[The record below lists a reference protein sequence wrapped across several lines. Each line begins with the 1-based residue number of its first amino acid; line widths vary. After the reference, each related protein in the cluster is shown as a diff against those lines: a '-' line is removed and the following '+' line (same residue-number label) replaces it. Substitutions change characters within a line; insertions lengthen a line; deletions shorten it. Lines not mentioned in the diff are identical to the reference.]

1 MNANFKSAAEL
12 LDSYRAALHGP
23 PPELWPVGAGGLAT
37 VEIGPGR
44 IVLLGGAPGI
54 GKTSLAT
61 QLVVDA
67 LRLTPT
73 LRALVV
79 NVEMHPHT
87 LLDRQLARLSGVP
100 LAIVAK
106 RQLGPE
112 HADRIERGL
121 ATLAAIGDRLAFLGP
136 PFDLEHVA
144 KAADD
149 FGARL
154 LLLDYVQRIRPP
166 GEHSD
171 KRSSVN
177 AMMDYLRRFADAG
190 LAALVVSAVGRTRDR
205 KGRSSYTP
213 GALNLA
219 SYRES
224 SELEYGCDSA
234 YLLLPTDPTDPEALT
249 LNCCKNRYGPLVD
262 VPLRFDR
269 ARQAFTPVDD
279 GPADGEPP
287 QIVQLRK
294 LWASTPPAGDS
305 A

>member
-1 MNANFKSAAEL
+1 MSTNFQTAAAL
-12 LDSYRAALHGP
+12 LDGYRVALHGP
-23 PPELWPVGAGGLAT
+23 PPELWPVGTGGLAT

-44 IVLLGGAPGI
+44 IVLLGGAPGV

-67 LRLTPT
+67 LRLTPE
-73 LRALVV
+73 LRVLAV

-112 HADRIERGL
+112 HAERVERGL

-136 PFDLEHVA
+136 PFDLEHIA
-144 KAADD
+144 RAADA
-149 FGARL
+149 FGVRL
-154 LLLDYVQRIRPP
+154 LLFDYIQRIKPP
-166 GEHSD
+166 GEHAD
-171 KRSSVN
+171 KRLSVN
-177 AMMDYLRRFADAG
+177 ALMDALRRFADAG
-190 LAALVVSAVGRTRDR
+190 TGILCVAAVGRTRDR
-205 KGRSSYTP
+205 KGRSTYAP
-213 GALNLA
+213 GGLNLA
-219 SYRES
+219 SFRES
-224 SELEYGCDSA
+224 SELEYGADSA
-234 YLLLPTDPTDPEALT
+234 YLLLPTDPTDPEAVVLS
-249 LNCCKNRYGPLVD
+249 CCKNRYGPLGD

-287 QIVQLRK
+287 HIVQLRR